1 MNNFATSDF
10 KRRQLYTWR
19 SCEFTGVARWG
30 TYPLAFQ
37 FLNVLTFRSYFIAAQ
52 NDIRLHVVAYPVKYR
67 PNNEAYSFVTVI
79 AW

>member
-37 FLNVLTFRSYFIAAQ
+37 FLNVLTFRSFHSRTKWHSTSCGCLSTKI
-52 NDIRLHVVAYPVKYR
+52 
-67 PNNEAYSFVTVI
+67 
-79 AW
+79 